1 MKMNLLHCTMFYTTA
16 MTILKLFG
24 FQSISW
30 LLVISPLLLMIC
42 LIIFSA
48 VYLTIL
54 FSKNDIERI
63 QKILEEVKSNKIN
76 ISPTKV
82 LKKLFSKKK

>member
-1 MKMNLLHCTMFYTTA
+1 MNLLHCTMFYTIA